1 MTPCY
6 MKFWRCARAHCAF
19 SFCLLLILATSQ
31 ALAQPR
37 ARAKISQAPLTVRV
51 NNIAIGGEYSLRGL
65 TGFFPDPILTT
76 ISITDQN
83 GFPVT
88 GLADTARWL
97 GPQDTTENGQ
107 SISQI
112 WQQISEYHRDNP
124 AFPPDPNL
132 YNQTPAPLFTE
143 VRRAAGFPT
152 STMLVMDV
160 SGSIKN
166 ELEDAKLAV
175 LTFLRQ
181 LRPIDRVGL
190 IKFCGIVSELY
201 PFTNDKAPLI
211 TSVATA
217 DTCLATAIYASLM
230 TAIQETKRET
240 NRRAI
245 ILYTDGLNNRGGAT
259 PEAVIDSARA
269 YNIPIHTIALGTEA
283 SVDTLGQ
290 IAAATGGLFFQ
301 ASRAAEFNDIYQL
314 LLGWIQNFY
323 VMAHTSPDPNYNG
336 TWRVVEVTV
345 ERNGDS
351 GRGIGQYF
359 VPGTP
364 RWRATDVEVT
374 MASDTEL
381 ETLANNKIFNAVTLG
396 EPFRYN
402 INLRNLGPERAENV
416 RLTQVLPDSVRFV
429 SATPPI
435 SSANANSLVW
445 EVGRLEAGSVASI
458 AVAVDFVQQVPRALD
473 RLISRVDLLAA
484 NDTLRANNAATDT
497 VLVLFPPLPTIDG
510 AVAQTPQTDSSAT
523 VGNQI
528 FPVVRRNR
536 EYNYTITVKN
546 ESAITARNVKVRDFL
561 PAEVA
566 QAHDFEIAPENGN
579 ARPLQWTFASLGPRQ
594 SLSFKF
600 QATVI
605 ANLPVGIHPLV
616 NKVEVEAENEDQTQL
631 GNNSATTTVY
641 YIIRPVGIP
650 TPLIAAMPPVV
661 DIGEPARVQVQFPV
675 QVRSWDLWVYFA
687 DGQVDQKFA
696 DDYISTTLTSDYA
709 QPLTLRTEAWHDVP
723 VPFTNTRLFTAV
735 KRERIIFEIRTMDV
749 FGNAAS
755 DTASIIV
762 QSGNDMYLDR
772 NVYEPGVTLDRLR
785 INFKLSSN
793 RVARLEVFD
802 VNGKRVCNITETFF
816 NAGWNFFD
824 WNGVAEN
831 GQKVGSGVYLVTLRS
846 GEYNSWKK
854 FIIAR

>member
-1 MTPCY
+1 
-6 MKFWRCARAHCAF
+6 
-19 SFCLLLILATSQ
+19 
-31 ALAQPR
+31 
-37 ARAKISQAPLTVRV
+37 
-51 NNIAIGGEYSLRGL
+51 
-65 TGFFPDPILTT
+65 
-76 ISITDQN
+76 
-83 GFPVT
+83 
-88 GLADTARWL
+88 
-97 GPQDTTENGQ
+97 
-107 SISQI
+107 
-112 WQQISEYHRDNP
+112 
-124 AFPPDPNL
+124 
-132 YNQTPAPLFTE
+132 
-143 VRRAAGFPT
+143 
-152 STMLVMDV
+152 MDV

-175 LTFLRQ
+175 LAFLRQ

-190 IKFCGIVSELY
+190 IKFCGVVSELH

-211 TSVATA
+211 TSVAAA
-217 DTCLATAIYASLM
+217 DTCPATAIYASLLA
-230 TAIQETKRET
+230 AIQEAKREN

-245 ILYTDGLNNRGGAT
+245 ILYTDGMNNRGGAT

-283 SVDTLGQ
+283 SVDTLSQ

-336 TWRVVEVTV
+336 TWRVVDVTV
-345 ERNGDS
+345 ERSGDR
-351 GRGIGQYF
+351 GRGEGQYF

-364 RWRATDVEVT
+364 RLRATDVEVT
-374 MASDTEL
+374 MASATEL
-381 ETLANNKIFNAVTLG
+381 ETFANNKIFNAVTLG
-396 EPFRYN
+396 APFSYS
-402 INLRNLGPERAENV
+402 INVKNLGHERAENV

-429 SATPPI
+429 NATRPTASA
-435 SSANANSLVW
+435 SESSLVW
-445 EVGRLEAGSVASI
+445 EIGRLEAGGVASI
-458 AVAVDFVQQVPRALD
+458 SVTVGFAQQVPRTLD
-473 RLISRVDLLAA
+473 RLISRVDLLAS

-497 VLVLFPPLPTIDG
+497 VLVLFPPLPPIDG

-523 VGNQI
+523 VGNQT

-536 EYNYTITVKN
+536 VYSYTITVKN

-561 PAEVA
+561 PADVA

-579 ARPLQWTFASLGPRQ
+579 ARPLQWTFASLAPRQ

-600 QATVI
+600 KATVVF
-605 ANLPVGIHPLV
+605 NLPTGIHPLV

-641 YIIRPVGIP
+641 YITRPTGIP
-650 TPLIAAMPPVV
+650 TPLIEATPLVV
-661 DIGEPARVQVQFPV
+661 DIGVPASVQVQFPV

-687 DGQVDQKFA
+687 DGQVDQAFA
-696 DDYISTTLTSDYA
+696 DAYISTTLTSDYA
-709 QPLTLRTEAWHDVP
+709 RPLTLQTEAWHDVP
-723 VPFTNTRLFTAV
+723 TPFTNTRLFTAA
-735 KRERIIFEIRTMDV
+735 KREKIIFEIRTVDV

-755 DTASIIV
+755 DTASITV

-772 NVYEPGVTLDRLR
+772 NVYEPEVTLDRLR

-802 VNGKRVCNITETFF
+802 VNGKRVSNITEALF
-816 NAGWNFFD
+816 NAGWNYYD